1 MSHFQSRSVDCIDQ
15 WKDLQLYKMLR
26 AVDYELIWNNRN
38 YGMNAYGICP
48 AANTRPMDWADYVAQ
63 EIQNKDI
70 GIGYWLYGVGETP
83 KGLKMVK
90 YNDWGKNTDM
100 IRRFNKLT
108 EAESPALSG
117 TDKFA
122 YND

>member
-1 MSHFQSRSVDCIDQ
+1 
-15 WKDLQLYKMLR
+15 
-26 AVDYELIWNNRN
+26 
-38 YGMNAYGICP
+38 
-48 AANTRPMDWADYVAQ
+48 MDWADYVAQ

-70 GIGYWLYGVGETP
+70 GIGYWLYGVGET

-108 EAESPALSG
+108 EAEFYS
-117 TDKFA
+117 TKW
-122 YND
+122 YR